1 MYSCEYC
8 TKPFIRKDNLLRH
21 KREVHEWILRLE
33 CEKCE
38 KKFKRK
44 PDLERHKRTCCIYHR
59 CHIQFKSPH
68 EKKSHVCEPAKKKA
82 RIVSEE
88 HAVPVQC
95 PRVQSP
101 TESPPLKPQPN
112 AAESLNLHKNVA
124 EQAPQLPP
132 AAQPLPILSG
142 APTSVL
148 TCPPLTPAPRRRKSL
163 KIKRPTKLSNLPP
176 PAPLTPAP
184 RLLVNDPEPPRKAET
199 KKKWREVDENK
210 IIHELEPD
218 LERFISS
225 NWDSI
230 RTFSRR
236 GPVQNLFNFYSSCD
250 VCNLI
255 GRIAKT
261 IMKNQENR
269 FKINYGFGFVLK
281 NIETGEFRY
290 YHASNNSLMLDA
302 TVLIS
307 NEAELN
313 EFLAQIAD
321 ENFLDS
327 VSRPD
332 TKWRL
337 NQITNL
343 LFFVNHLKQ
352 APLGALLPLP
362 NFVKYNRG
370 LITVSGNENLCFFRC
385 LAIFKSANN
394 TRCETKTRDLFTQYA
409 MNFDAHNFNGITI
422 DGLIP
427 IEDFFKVSVSIYQL
441 NEESA
446 RLIYRS

>member
-1 MYSCEYC
+1 M
-8 TKPFIRKDNLLRH
+8 
-21 KREVHEWILRLE
+21 
-33 CEKCE
+33 
-38 KKFKRK
+38 
-44 PDLERHKRTCCIYHR
+44 
-59 CHIQFKSPH
+59 
-68 EKKSHVCEPAKKKA
+68 
-82 RIVSEE
+82 
-88 HAVPVQC
+88 QC

-101 TESPPLKPQPN
+101 TESPPKPQPN
-112 AAESLNLHKNVA
+112 EAESSNLQTNVA
-124 EQAPQLPP
+124 EQTAQLPP
-132 AAQPLPILSG
+132 AAQPLPIPSG

-163 KIKRPTKLSNLPP
+163 KIKHPTKLSNFSSPP
-176 PAPLTPAP
+176 PLTAAPG
-184 RLLVNDPEPPRKAET
+184 LLAKDPEPPRKAET
-199 KKKWREVDENK
+199 KKKWREVDENE
-210 IIHELEPD
+210 IIHELDPD
-218 LERFISS
+218 LERFIRL

-236 GPVQNLFNFYSSCD
+236 GPVQNLFNFYYGDD

-302 TVLIS
+302 AVLIS

-321 ENFLDS
+321 EDFLDS

-337 NQITNL
+337 YQITNL

-352 APLGALLPLP
+352 APLGAPLPLP
-362 NFVKYNRG
+362 DFVKYNRG
-370 LITVSGNENLCFFRC
+370 LINVSGDENRCFFRC
-385 LAIFKSANN
+385 LAVFKGVNIR
-394 TRCETKTRDLFTQYA
+394 RCETKTRELFTQYA
-409 MNFDAHNFNGITI
+409 MNFDVHNFNGIAI
-422 DGLIP
+422 EDLIP
-427 IEDFFKVSVSIYQL
+427 IEDLFKVNVSIYQL

-446 RLIYRS
+446 RLVYRSRGLYQETMALNKYQNHLSLITDFEKYCAVYRCMSCRKLHYGRANFLRHCKTC